1 MKYIILML
9 VAIVMILVT
18 TQACDTRQ
26 SLKISQLKCS
36 KQFGFQTD
44 RMVFANITGD
54 PNSEVI
60 IKNPAG
66 YVLIEASTDSLGA
79 FNSQFLLDVTNNTV
93 IINDDIVEL
102 VNNSIN
108 YEIKTPTSQKVV
120 QSSFAHR
127 HFPYEGGWST
137 IMFEDQWPKNGDYD
151 MNDLIVDFY
160 IKQTY
165 NIRTKKIA
173 QIDIKYKIRA
183 IGAMY
188 RVGFGFLLPAER
200 IPGGLARLEYSN
212 GHGQEVWLNNR
223 KELRLFINAKE
234 VLNIP
239 PNKFLNTTHSSQGVH
254 MTPQLYQ
261 MSLVYTSVDWS
272 SQEYQQYTPTHRWQV
287 APYNPLMY
295 VSRFDEPLDS
305 GRRVHLK
312 NYPIDKSRTNSN
324 LFMTENDRST
334 EYNNINRLVTYQN
347 SNGMPWAIYT
357 NVRIPYYPIQ
367 KVDILRAFPN
377 FQSWV
382 TSNGL
387 QHVEWYLSS
396 INMDLVY

>member
-1 MKYIILML
+1 
-9 VAIVMILVT
+9 
-18 TQACDTRQ
+18 
-26 SLKISQLKCS
+26 
-36 KQFGFQTD
+36 
-44 RMVFANITGD
+44 MVFANITGD

-79 FNSQFLLDVTNNTV
+79 FNSQFLLNVANNTV

-120 QSSFAHR
+120 QSAFAHR

-200 IPGGLARLEYSN
+200 IPGGLVRLEYSN

-239 PNKFLNTTHSSQGVH
+239 PNKFLNTTHSSQSVH
-254 MTPQLYQ
+254 MAPQLYQ
-261 MSLVYTSVDWS
+261 MSLVYTSVNWS

-312 NYPIDKSRTNSN
+312 NYPIDRSRTNLN
-324 LFMTENDRST
+324 LFMTENDRSI

-387 QHVEWYLSS
+387 QHVEWCLSS